1 MHVAGTELWEPKPG
15 PGLGS
20 HRAIGHNDGPT
31 GVTDQ
36 AADACGSVSVELS
49 HRSVGG
55 AHISASGLVNVGRTP
70 DFFEGRKIPE

>member
-55 AHISASGLVNVGRTP
+55 AHISASGLATLGGPLTFSEVG
-70 DFFEGRKIPE
+70 KIPE